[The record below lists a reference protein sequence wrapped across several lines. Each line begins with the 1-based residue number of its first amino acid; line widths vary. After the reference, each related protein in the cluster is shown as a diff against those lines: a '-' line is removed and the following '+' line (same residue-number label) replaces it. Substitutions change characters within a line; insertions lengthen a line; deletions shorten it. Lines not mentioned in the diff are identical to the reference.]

1 MTGQSIPAMKFL
13 RKKWHLAASGLLG
26 ILMFLAIFG
35 LEPLRYTGIGWTQH
49 GFGGHD
55 ITQHQIG
62 WMFYRNSPWT
72 FPLCKALFLGYPEG
86 TSISYTDSIP
96 LAALFF
102 KLLSPL
108 LPENFQYFGLYT
120 CFCFMMQG
128 IFSSAL
134 LYLFTKDKLYSTIG
148 STIFTA
154 ASCFVERC
162 FRHTAL
168 SSHWL
173 ILAALLLYLI
183 RKRNAQKKHYV
194 LISVLFCISLG
205 IHPYLFAMVFA
216 VLTLSEAETFFAD
229 PGSRRNSL
237 FFAVCIGAA
246 ILFGYVLDL
255 FGAQIA
261 PVSGYGMYSLNL
273 NAIFNPHSAHHRVWS
288 AYLQNRE
295 IFPAQGDGM
304 YYLGLPMLVLT
315 GIALLTQMVFRFKSF
330 IKVLRRYRW
339 LIFLLAGFT
348 VFAVSNVFTFDDRI
362 VKIIPLPTQIQDTL
376 EVFRASARFFFLPYY
391 CLILLALIS
400 LYRIAKNRRFV
411 AVFCCLITAVL
422 QITEIRPG
430 LRDLHR
436 FFETRY
442 DYIDLSEEWQL
453 LAQRY
458 HTAKTFDF
466 LTNQSLAFWLAKNNF
481 RTDMMITAPIHMDAY
496 WQQTEGARN
505 RLRQALAAG
514 SETLNPDTIYI
525 ISTETGTNRSFSND
539 SELES
544 YIESVRTAYKDRA
557 ELKFLTDWVRDYWV
571 LCPLSGS

>member
-1 MTGQSIPAMKFL
+1 MKFL
-13 RKKWHLAASGLLG
+13 RQKWHLAASGLLG

-102 KLLSPL
+102 KLLSPI
-108 LPENFQYFGLYT
+108 LPTDFQYFGLYT
-120 CFCFMMQG
+120 CFCFAMQG
-128 IFSSAL
+128 VFSSAL
-134 LYLFTKDKLYSTIG
+134 LFLFTKDRLYSTIG

-173 ILAALLLYLI
+173 LLAALLLYLI
-183 RKRNAQKKHYV
+183 RKRKAQRKHYI
-194 LISVLFCISLG
+194 LIAGLFCASLG

-216 VLTLSEAETFFAD
+216 VLTLSEAETFFSES
-229 PGSRRNSL
+229 GNRRNSL
-237 FFAVCIGAA
+237 FFALCVGSAVIFGFALG
-246 ILFGYVLDL
+246 LFGTKV
-255 FGAQIA
+255 A
-261 PVSGYGMYSLNL
+261 PVSGYGVYSLNL
-273 NAIFNPHSAHHRVWS
+273 NAIFNPYSSHHGVWS
-288 AYLQNRE
+288 AWLQNRE

-304 YYLGLPMLVLT
+304 YYLGLPILILT
-315 GIALLTQMVFRFKSF
+315 GTALLAQTIFNFRSF
-330 IKVLRRYRW
+330 IKLPGRYKW
-339 LIFLLAGFT
+339 LIVLLLSFT
-348 VFAVSNVFTFDDRI
+348 IFAVSNVITFDHRI
-362 VKIIPLPTQIQDTL
+362 LRIIPLPVPIQDIL
-376 EVFRASARFFFLPYY
+376 DIFRASARFFFLPYY
-391 CLILLALIS
+391 CLILFALNS
-400 LYRIAKNRRFV
+400 LFRIFRNRKFI
-411 AVFCCLITAVL
+411 AVLCCLLTAVL
-422 QITEIRPG
+422 QIIEIHPG
-430 LRDLHR
+430 LSDLHR

-442 DYIDLSEEWQL
+442 DYIDLSEEWDI

-458 HTAKTFDF
+458 NTAKTFDC
-466 LTNQSLAFWLAKNNF
+466 LTNQSLAFWLAKNHF

-496 WQQTEGARN
+496 WQQTEEKRD

-514 SETLNPDTIYI
+514 TETLAPDTIYI
-525 ISTETGTNRSFSND
+525 ISTETGTNRSFADEN
-539 SELES
+539 ELGN
-544 YIESVRTAYKDRA
+544 YIESVKTAYRDRA
-557 ELKFLTDWVRDYWV
+557 ELKFLTDWVRDYWI